1 MQLKSCESVSEA
13 SKSAHEL
20 AKVTYTAIENL
31 ERHVPCGQFHQNGYC
46 PVKICPE
53 GRQLQNPSSNCQL
66 LNLFHETCYTLA
78 ALFDAPDTLSQLLSA
93 IFGLYAKN

>member
-1 MQLKSCESVSEA
+1 M
-13 SKSAHEL
+13 
-20 AKVTYTAIENL
+20 
-31 ERHVPCGQFHQNGYC
+31 G
-46 PVKICPE
+46 KIGPE
-53 GRQLQNPSSNCQL
+53 GRQLQNPSRNCQL

>member
-31 ERHVPCGQFHQNGYC
+31 ERQSKTQQRNC

-93 IFGLYAKN
+93 IFGLYAQN